1 MLGFKPCT
9 LKIEKQLSVDC
20 GCLSD
25 EEFTSVGW
33 GSDIVETSGIDEVIG
48 TVEGVAGLDMGVF
61 GTEVGTAG
69 LVHETLAE
77 DTTLEDAL
85 VGGDTKLEVVSAVAD
100 DDTTLVDAIADIS
113 ADVTFGL
120 MALMASAMNE

>member
-1 MLGFKPCT
+1 MQGTLEGTVLGFKPCT

-20 GCLSD
+20 GCLGD

-61 GTEVGTAG
+61 GTV
-69 LVHETLAE
+69 V
-77 DTTLEDAL
+77 LEAQECRIDW
-85 VGGDTKLEVVSAVAD
+85 VPGQDC
-100 DDTTLVDAIADIS
+100 
-113 ADVTFGL
+113 
-120 MALMASAMNE
+120 

>member
-20 GCLSD
+20 GCPGD
-25 EEFTSVGW
+25 KEFTFVGW

-61 GTEVGTAG
+61 GTAVEEAQDCRID
-69 LVHETLAE
+69 LVPGQ
-77 DTTLEDAL
+77 DC
-85 VGGDTKLEVVSAVAD
+85 
-100 DDTTLVDAIADIS
+100 
-113 ADVTFGL
+113 
-120 MALMASAMNE
+120 